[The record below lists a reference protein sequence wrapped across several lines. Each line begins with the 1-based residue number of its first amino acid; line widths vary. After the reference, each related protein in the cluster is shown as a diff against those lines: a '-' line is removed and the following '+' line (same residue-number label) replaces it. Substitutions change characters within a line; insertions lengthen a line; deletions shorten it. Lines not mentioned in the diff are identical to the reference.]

1 MKSEQPRIAVI
12 GCGAVTKWRHLPA
25 LAKLGVTPVLLV
37 DPDMDRA
44 RGLAEAFRVP
54 GVAADYR
61 PHLGEFD
68 AAIIASPHH
77 LHAPVSI
84 DLLGRGV
91 HVLLEKPMAMT
102 AAECDQ
108 VMAAAEAGGSVLAV
122 GLMRRYFWAARW
134 LKAAL
139 GAGALGPIESFDVR
153 EGFIYEWPVAS
164 SFFFRKET
172 AGGGVLFDLGAHTLD
187 LLLWWL
193 GDVAEFEYYDDSYG
207 GVEADC
213 KLRLTMASG
222 ARGTVELSR
231 TRNLRNTAVLRGPRG
246 EIEIGLDRNYLRA
259 DPAGLLSYKKDEVR
273 ANVLPED
280 VLKELNEMFVLQAED
295 WLRAIR
301 EGVPPQVP
309 GAEAKRSIGLIGACY
324 ANRRRWEL
332 PWVHT
337 GGRGQAREAGLRL
350 EAVKS

>member
-1 MKSEQPRIAVI
+1 
-12 GCGAVTKWRHLPA
+12 
-25 LAKLGVTPVLLV
+25 
-37 DPDMDRA
+37 
-44 RGLAEAFRVP
+44 
-54 GVAADYR
+54 
-61 PHLGEFD
+61 
-68 AAIIASPHH
+68 
-77 LHAPVSI
+77 
-84 DLLGRGV
+84 
-91 HVLLEKPMAMT
+91 
-102 AAECDQ
+102 
-108 VMAAAEAGGSVLAV
+108 
-122 GLMRRYFWAARW
+122 
-134 LKAAL
+134 
-139 GAGALGPIESFDVR
+139 
-153 EGFIYEWPVAS
+153 
-164 SFFFRKET
+164 
-172 AGGGVLFDLGAHTLD
+172 
-187 LLLWWL
+187 
-193 GDVAEFEYYDDSYG
+193 
-207 GVEADC
+207 VEADC

-259 DPAGLLSYKKDEVR
+259 DPAGLLSYRKDEVR

-301 EGVPPQVP
+301 EGVPPRVP
-309 GAEAKRSIGLIGACY
+309 GAEAKRSIWLIGACY